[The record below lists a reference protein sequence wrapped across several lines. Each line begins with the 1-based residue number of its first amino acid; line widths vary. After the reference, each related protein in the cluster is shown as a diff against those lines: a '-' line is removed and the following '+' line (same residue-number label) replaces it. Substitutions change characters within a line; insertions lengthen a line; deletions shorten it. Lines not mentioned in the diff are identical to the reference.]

1 MVNLLECFNDPMS
14 KRETPLTRWYWSQV
28 GGTLVEEFRL
38 TGRTATSSARWVDGL
53 ILPNGPHRIAKAG
66 EVSVDDQDVILV
78 QTKKGRLGM
87 YTMGQALF
95 SKELMER
102 NYSPRTVRSVA
113 LVEAY
118 DDVLGPML
126 EAHEGL
132 AVVVAPPD
140 L

>member
-1 MVNLLECFNDPMS
+1 M
-14 KRETPLTRWYWSQV
+14 
-28 GGTLVEEFRL
+28 
-38 TGRTATSSARWVDGL
+38 
-53 ILPNGPHRIAKAG
+53 
-66 EVSVDDQDVILV
+66 DDQDVILV

-102 NYSPRTVRSVA
+102 NYSPRTVQSVA
-113 LVEAY
+113 LVEEY

-126 EAHEGL
+126 EAHDGL